1 MTSMMRILLMVVLFT
16 ALIGTIASQVV
27 NSQADGNI
35 TGAANTLVGLI
46 TLIVVIVFVA
56 VLARIRKIGF

>member
-1 MTSMMRILLMVVLFT
+1 MTSMMKILLMVVLFT
-16 ALIGTIASQVV
+16 ALIGTIAGQVV
-27 NSQADGNI
+27 NSTNDSNI
-35 TGAANTLVGLI
+35 TGAANTLLGLI